1 MTEAGGNGKCTINS
15 HLHFDQMFS
24 LSINNRNVDIVY
36 SSKNAL
42 TAALS
47 LACLVIRSRN
57 KEAINST
64 RNRVYSL
71 TEGFHLLLYRRSS
84 ILQDVYFLIV
94 SELI

>member
-42 TAALS
+42 TAAVS

-71 TEGFHLLLYRRSS
+71 TEGFSPLTLSTVKYSSGCLL
-84 ILQDVYFLIV
+84 FNCF
-94 SELI
+94 

>member
-1 MTEAGGNGKCTINS
+1 
-15 HLHFDQMFS
+15 MFS

-42 TAALS
+42 TAAVS
-47 LACLVIRSRN
+47 LACLAIRSRN

-71 TEGFHLLLYRRSS
+71 KGFHLLLYRRSS

>member
-42 TAALS
+42 KAVVS

-71 TEGFHLLLYRRSS
+71 KVCHLLLYRRSS
-84 ILQDVYFLIV
+84 ILQDVYSLIV